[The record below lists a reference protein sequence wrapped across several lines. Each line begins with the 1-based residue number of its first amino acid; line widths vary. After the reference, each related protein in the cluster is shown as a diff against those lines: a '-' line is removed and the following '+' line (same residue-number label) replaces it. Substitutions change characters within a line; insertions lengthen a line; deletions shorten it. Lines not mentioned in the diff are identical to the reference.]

1 MLCWASLVDVLAKAR
16 PTLNAAVNPPCATTW
31 LLSRHRHLCG
41 GSGLPVAPGFKVQES
56 TLGRD
61 SAGPTK
67 TMIKHIGPASTALAA
82 AIVVAGCGSGSS
94 QLPSRPGVDAS
105 LRTSTPTYRVDEGQ
119 ADFPSAGLDQGDR
132 IYEWVV
138 PTTRAYWF
146 EGAGGG
152 GGGGGGAG
160 GRGPG
165 KYQGGG
171 GAGGNGG
178 YCRPAYQLDLVK
190 GTRIQIRLGHGGRG
204 GPGGPSVDSFGS
216 AGARGGDTVVSSNG
230 AVLLNFPGASA
241 GGGGKFCTIAYD
253 DCTIEGQPGSA
264 SPPFGVYNY
273 FFTQGGGGAAQGQ
286 AADPPRGGR
295 GGDAGSSGGGGGG
308 GASFRGTGA
317 AGGNF
322 VIPCNAAD
330 PPGRDGAFGSGGGGG
345 AGGGPHTCDLGG
357 NGGRGGQG
365 YVWIFAP

>member
-1 MLCWASLVDVLAKAR
+1 MHVDARSFSVVLALLASVVGGCAKQ
-16 PTLNAAVNPPCATTW
+16 PTPVSVDLAV
-31 LLSRHRHLCG
+31 R
-41 GSGLPVAPGFKVQES
+41 
-56 TLGRD
+56 
-61 SAGPTK
+61 
-67 TMIKHIGPASTALAA
+67 AST
-82 AIVVAGCGSGSS
+82 
-94 QLPSRPGVDAS
+94 PN
-105 LRTSTPTYRVDEGQ
+105 YRVDEGQ
-119 ADFPSAGLDQGDR
+119 ADFPLLGLDQEDR

-138 PTTRAYWF
+138 PATRSYWF

-190 GTRIQIRLGHGGRG
+190 GSRIQIRLGHGGRG
-204 GPGGPSVDSFGS
+204 GAGGPAVDSFGS
-216 AGARGGDTVVSSNG
+216 PGTRGGDTVVSING
-230 AVLLNFPGASA
+230 AVLLNFPGAS
-241 GGGGKFCTIAYD
+241 GGGGGRFCTIAPD
-253 DCTIEGQPGSA
+253 DCTIPGTPGNA
-264 SPPFGVYNY
+264 NPPIGVYNY

-295 GGDAGSSGGGGGG
+295 GGDPGSSSGGGGGG
-308 GASFRGTGA
+308 ASYRGTGA
-317 AGGNF
+317 FGGNF
-322 VIPCNAAD
+322 VVPCNAAD

-357 NGGRGGQG
+357 NGGQGGQG